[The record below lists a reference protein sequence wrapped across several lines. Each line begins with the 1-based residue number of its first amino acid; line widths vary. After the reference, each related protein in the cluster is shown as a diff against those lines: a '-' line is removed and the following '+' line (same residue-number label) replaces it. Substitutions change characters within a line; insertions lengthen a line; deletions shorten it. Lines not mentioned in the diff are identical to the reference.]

1 MTVVTRWVF
10 DGLALPDGGAVR
22 LELGAG
28 EPQALPGRFALPG
41 LVDSHCHLT
50 VGQDEIGP
58 RLFGREFA
66 EARLDVLARA
76 GVGVVRDVG
85 GDRSITLKLAAHQ
98 EEGRPVVLAAGRFL
112 APPGRYFPRMHE
124 PVPAEDLVAAVEAE
138 LDDGAT
144 WVKLVGDFPA
154 VDANGP
160 VRGSA
165 VEATYGIEIV
175 TAVVAAAHERGARVA
190 VHTNTEVVGPLIRAG
205 IDSVEHGAGLTADD
219 LELLGARCGAWTPTL
234 CASVVGGPEDAP
246 AARDR
251 RRARSEHLASLLP
264 LAARYGVRILAGSDV
279 VGTVAREVDL
289 LVRHGLSVT
298 EALAAATTAARDYLG
313 VSVTEDLVTYDE
325 DPRERPEVLASPA
338 AVVLRGQ
345 RIR

>member
-1 MTVVTRWVF
+1 MSPGSFVSQARRYASTQRSSSFSRIRQSVATRRVTLDGERTARLPGRMTAMTSWVF
-10 DGLALPDGGAVR
+10 DGVALPDGEAVR

-50 VGQDEIGP
+50 VGRDEIGP

-66 EARLDVLARA
+66 EARLDDLARA

-98 EEGRPVVLAAGRFL
+98 EKGRPFVLAAG
-112 APPGRYFPRMHE
+112 P
-124 PVPAEDLVAAVEAE
+124 
-138 LDDGAT
+138 DDT
-144 WVKLVGDFPA
+144 
-154 VDANGP
+154 
-160 VRGSA
+160 
-165 VEATYGIEIV
+165 
-175 TAVVAAAHERGARVA
+175 
-190 VHTNTEVVGPLIRAG
+190 
-205 IDSVEHGAGLTADD
+205 
-219 LELLGARCGAWTPTL
+219 
-234 CASVVGGPEDAP
+234 P
-246 AARDR
+246 AAQNR
-251 RRARSEHLASLLP
+251 RRIRSEHVASLLP
-264 LAARYGVRILAGSDV
+264 LATRYGVRILAGSDV

-289 LVRHGLSVT
+289 LVQHGLSVT
-298 EALAAATTAARDYLG
+298 EALAAAATAAHDYLG
-313 VSVTEDLVTYDE
+313 VSVPEDLVTYDE